1 MAARLKHHYRFSLSV
16 LFFLVFASVVVVNAS
31 QVMAAPT
38 ATLSLTPATIST
50 SVGQKF
56 TVNVELNTGNT
67 PSDGARVILNYNKDL
82 LTATKITPGTIFKEY
97 PTNAQSIDTAT
108 GVVRVS
114 GIAET
119 GQTYN
124 GTGTFASVEF
134 TAKAPGSANISFDFV
149 KQGETTDSN
158 VASTDATSGVAVDI
172 LAQTTGATVTV
183 AQDTIGGGGGA
194 TTEPRD
200 TLPDTASISPTIVL
214 SSIGSGLVLLGLA
227 LFFAF

>member
-1 MAARLKHHYRFSLSV
+1 MAARIKNQYRFSLIV
-16 LFFLVFASVVVVNAS
+16 LFFLAFTVVMVVNARP
-31 QVMAAPT
+31 VMAAAT

-97 PTNAQSIDTAT
+97 PTNAQTIDTAT

-119 GQTYN
+119 SQTYN

-134 TAKAPGSANISFDFV
+134 TAKAPGSATISFDFV
-149 KQGETTDSN
+149 KQGETTDTN
-158 VASTDATSGVAVDI
+158 VAATDPTSGVAVDI
-172 LAQTTGATVTV
+172 LSQTTGATVSV
-183 AQDTIGGGGGA
+183 VRSTIGGPS
-194 TTEPRD
+194 TQPRT
-200 TLPDTASISPTIVL
+200 TLPDTASLNPTIVL